1 MNKNLLAGA
10 FTAIVFLAI
19 LNFIAFVKIGQLE
32 AKVYELKDNDTH
44 IENVVDA
51 VSYRVDLI
59 DEFLDKQE
67 EINKTLVEGT
77 ALLYEILGFGD
88 NQ

>member
-10 FTAIVFLAI
+10 CTAIVFLAI

-32 AKVYELKDNDTH
+32 AKVYELKDNDTQ

-59 DEFLDKQE
+59 DEYLDKQE

>member
-32 AKVYELKDNDTH
+32 AKVYELKDNDTQ

>member
-32 AKVYELKDNDTH
+32 AKVYELKDNDTQ

-59 DEFLDKQE
+59 DESLDKQE

>member
-1 MNKNLLAGA
+1 MNKNLIAGA
-10 FTAIVFLAI
+10 CTAIVFLVMF
-19 LNFIAFVKIGQLE
+19 NFITFVKIGQLE
-32 AKVYELKDNDTH
+32 AKVYELKENDTH

-59 DEFLDKQE
+59 DESLDKQE
-67 EINKTLVEGT
+67 EINKTLAEAT
-77 ALLYEILGFGD
+77 ALLYEILGFGG

>member
-1 MNKNLLAGA
+1 MNKNLIAGA
-10 FTAIVFLAI
+10 CTAIVFLAI

-32 AKVYELKDNDTH
+32 AKVYELKDNDTQ

-59 DEFLDKQE
+59 DESLDKQE

>member
-10 FTAIVFLAI
+10 CTAIVLLAM
-19 LNFIAFVKIGQLE
+19 LNFIAFIKIGKLE
-32 AKVYELKDNDTH
+32 AKVSELKDNDTH

-59 DEFLDKQE
+59 DESLNKQE

-77 ALLYEILGFGD
+77 ALLYELLGFGG

>member
-10 FTAIVFLAI
+10 CTAIVFLAI

-32 AKVYELKDNDTH
+32 AKVYELKDNDTQ

>member
-10 FTAIVFLAI
+10 CTAIVLLAM
-19 LNFIAFVKIGQLE
+19 LNFIAFIKIGQLE
-32 AKVYELKDNDTH
+32 AKVSELKDNDTH

-59 DEFLDKQE
+59 DESLNKQE

-77 ALLYEILGFGD
+77 ALLYELLGFGG

>member
-32 AKVYELKDNDTH
+32 AKVYELKDNDTQ

-59 DEFLDKQE
+59 DEYLDKQE

>member
-1 MNKNLLAGA
+1 MNKNLIAGA
-10 FTAIVFLAI
+10 CTAIVFLAI

-32 AKVYELKDNDTH
+32 AKVYELKDNDTQ

-59 DEFLDKQE
+59 DEYLDKQE